1 MIVAGKKGY
10 LLVLLFVII
19 AGVLI
24 WGSATQKN
32 SDGLKTVELEQQ
44 GLIATDNMPSSTVK
58 QKEAIVSNNGS
69 SNRVSDK
76 VNDQPSVE
84 DALLIQALEAP
95 ELSFIEWKKRFSF
108 YAYAHGIERNTMDTI
123 FVPLMVNDNVLAL
136 IAKQPEFTKP
146 IWKYLDTAVSA
157 KRVLQG
163 RKLLA
168 RHHELLKKVEKQYG
182 IQPEYIVAIWGLE
195 TGYGSNFGSNNVLR
209 SLATLAYAS
218 ERKAFYRRELISA
231 LKIIQQGDISAEKM
245 IGSWAGAMGHTQF
258 MPSTYENFAVSF
270 DGDSRRDLWN
280 SLNDVFASTANYL
293 EKSGWQRNQPWGIE
307 IKLPN
312 VMNWE
317 LTDPSIWLVMAEWG
331 KAGLTRIDGRSLNS
345 FDKKEAR
352 LFLPAGHK
360 GPVFLVFRNF
370 LTIKQYNNA
379 DSYALA
385 VAYLGD
391 RIRGS
396 KEITTEWPRN
406 DMPLSFNENKDL
418 QSLLSGL
425 GYDVGEVDGKIG
437 PNTRQAL
444 RAWQKDKGWP
454 ADGYV
459 NKQTLE
465 LLQ

>member
-1 MIVAGKKGY
+1 
-10 LLVLLFVII
+10 
-19 AGVLI
+19 
-24 WGSATQKN
+24 
-32 SDGLKTVELEQQ
+32 
-44 GLIATDNMPSSTVK
+44 
-58 QKEAIVSNNGS
+58 
-69 SNRVSDK
+69 
-76 VNDQPSVE
+76 
-84 DALLIQALEAP
+84 
-95 ELSFIEWKKRFSF
+95 
-108 YAYAHGIERNTMDTI
+108 
-123 FVPLMVNDNVLAL
+123 
-136 IAKQPEFTKP
+136 
-146 IWKYLDTAVSA
+146 
-157 KRVLQG
+157 
-163 RKLLA
+163 
-168 RHHELLKKVEKQYG
+168 
-182 IQPEYIVAIWGLE
+182 
-195 TGYGSNFGSNNVLR
+195 
-209 SLATLAYAS
+209 
-218 ERKAFYRRELISA
+218 
-231 LKIIQQGDISAEKM
+231 M

-280 SLNDVFASTANYL
+280 SLSDAFASTANYL

-307 IKLPN
+307 VKLPN
-312 VMNWE
+312 AMNWE
-317 LTDPSIWLVMAEWG
+317 LTDPSTWLVIAEWE
-331 KAGLTRIDGRSLNS
+331 KAGITRIDGRSFNS

-391 RIRGS
+391 RIRGG

-459 NKQTLE
+459 NKQTLD
-465 LLQ
+465 LLR